1 MPRYFSP
8 NELSQTSEVLETSE
22 VWIFFKVKL
31 IMDIVITTQNLTKR
45 FGDLVAVDNLNL
57 HIHAGESFAL
67 LGPDGAGKTT
77 IIRLLCGALTPTAG
91 DIQIGDFSLAKQ
103 TDRARALIGYMPQRF
118 SLYENLSVLQ
128 NIVFFS
134 SLYGVDKST
143 REQRIGEL
151 LEFSR
156 LTPFVDRLAGQL
168 SGGMKQKL
176 ALICTV
182 IHQPPILL
190 LDEPTTGVDP
200 VSRRDFWK
208 ILHRLLAEGV
218 TLLISTPYM
227 DEAERCNRIGLI
239 YAGALLLVNT
249 PAELKREMVGEVVEI
264 KCTQPYVASAH
275 LKSQN
280 AIAGVQAFSDKLRV
294 LLRSGGN
301 VQGLTSFLESKGV
314 KVMGVRK
321 VPPNL
326 EDVFV
331 SRLGQGRE

>member
-1 MPRYFSP
+1 
-8 NELSQTSEVLETSE
+8 
-22 VWIFFKVKL
+22 
-31 IMDIVITTQNLTKR
+31 MDIVIVTENLTKQ

-57 HIHAGESFAL
+57 QINAGESFAL

-77 IIRLLCGALTPTAG
+77 VMRLLCGAITPTAG
-91 DIQIGDFSLAKQ
+91 DIKIGDFDLAKQ
-103 TDRARALIGYMPQRF
+103 TDKARELIGYMPQRF

-128 NIVFFS
+128 NIIFFS
-134 SLYGVDKST
+134 DLYGVDKST
-143 REQRIGEL
+143 RQKRMGGL

-182 IHQPPILL
+182 IHEPPILL

-227 DEAERCNRIGLI
+227 DEAERCSRIGLI
-239 YAGALLLVNT
+239 HEGKLLLVNT
-249 PAELKREMVGEVVEI
+249 PAELKKQMTGEVIEI
-264 KCTQPYVASAH
+264 RCEQTYMANAY
-275 LKSQN
+275 LKSHG
-280 AIAGVQAFSDKLRV
+280 AVESVQAFSNKLRM
-294 LLRSGGN
+294 LIKSGGD
-301 VQGLTSFLESKGV
+301 VPEIVSSLESKGV
-314 KVMGVRK
+314 NVMDVHKVQQS
-321 VPPNL
+321 L
-326 EDVFV
+326 EDIFV
-331 SRLGQGRE
+331 SRLGK

>member
-1 MPRYFSP
+1 
-8 NELSQTSEVLETSE
+8 
-22 VWIFFKVKL
+22 
-31 IMDIVITTQNLTKR
+31 MDTVIRTKNLTKH

-57 HIHAGESFAL
+57 QVTAGESFAL

-77 IIRLLCGALTPTAG
+77 TMRLLCGAFKPTAG
-91 DIQIGDFSLAKQ
+91 DISIGDVDLAKQ
-103 TDRARALIGYMPQRF
+103 ADRARELLGYMPQRF

-128 NIVFFS
+128 NIIFFS
-134 SLYGVDKST
+134 DLYGVDKST
-143 REQRIGEL
+143 RQQRMGEL

-208 ILHRLLAEGV
+208 MLHGLLAENV
-218 TLLISTPYM
+218 TILISTPFM
-227 DEAERCNRIGLI
+227 DEAERCHRIGLM
-239 YAGALLLVNT
+239 YEGKLLLVDT
-249 PAELKREMVGEVVEI
+249 PAALKQQMTGEVIEM
-264 KCTQPYVASAH
+264 KCTQPYVASGH
-275 LKSQN
+275 LKSQD
-280 AIAGVQAFSDKLRV
+280 AVEGVQAFSDRLRV
-294 LLRSGGN
+294 LLRSEGEA
-301 VQGLTSFLESKGV
+301 QEIKSFLESKGINIAD
-314 KVMGVRK
+314 MHK
-321 VPPNL
+321 VPPNV

-331 SRLGQGRE
+331 YAVGKYNDVAQSR

>member
-1 MPRYFSP
+1 MIRRAVID
-8 NELSQTSEVLETSE
+8 TA
-22 VWIFFKVKL
+22 
-31 IMDIVITTQNLTKR
+31 IVIRNLTKQFR
-45 FGDLVAVDNLNL
+45 NLVAVDNLNL
-57 HIHAGESFAL
+57 QINAGESFAL

-77 IIRLLCGALTPTAG
+77 VLRLLCGALTPTSG
-91 DIQIGDFSLAKQ
+91 EIKIGDFDLSRK
-103 TDRARALIGYMPQRF
+103 TDRARELIGYMPQRF

-134 SLYGVDKST
+134 DLYGVDKST
-143 REQRIGEL
+143 RQQRMDEL

-182 IHQPPILL
+182 IHEPPILL

-227 DEAERCNRIGLI
+227 DEAERCNR
-239 YAGALLLVNT
+239 
-249 PAELKREMVGEVVEI
+249 
-264 KCTQPYVASAH
+264 
-275 LKSQN
+275 
-280 AIAGVQAFSDKLRV
+280 
-294 LLRSGGN
+294 
-301 VQGLTSFLESKGV
+301 
-314 KVMGVRK
+314 
-321 VPPNL
+321 
-326 EDVFV
+326 
-331 SRLGQGRE
+331 